1 MRLPKKEN
9 GCKSLKHLV
18 NERALTTLGIFAG
31 QSLLCKIV
39 FVFDH
44 VCCIFVLISLDLFSF
59 DCLHLVKDI
68 PVFAVHDC
76 LDGRLLLA
84 RPCLPITSLLFLL
97 KTTSPAIL
105 LSNDNANLSNLL
117 VTCCPLTPNCSLL
130 KLCLCTSSSALP
142 AAMRASKA
150 RKRWKTAI
158 KRRVA
163 GNWLTPSPSQSFCL

>member
-1 MRLPKKEN
+1 MQDCLCFLP
-9 GCKSLKHLV
+9 CMLYV
-18 NERALTTLGIFAG
+18 YRI
-31 QSLLCKIV
+31 C
-39 FVFDH
+39 
-44 VCCIFVLISLDLFSF
+44 LDLFSF

-76 LDGRLLLA
+76 LEGRLLLA

-97 KTTSPAIL
+97 KTTSPIF
-105 LSNDNANLSNLL
+105 LSNDNANLSHLL

-163 GNWLTPSPSQSFCL
+163 GNCLTPSPSQGFCLQWQAAVRRKKPTLDRAL

>member
-1 MRLPKKEN
+1 MLY
-9 GCKSLKHLV
+9 
-18 NERALTTLGIFAG
+18 
-31 QSLLCKIV
+31 LCL
-39 FVFDH
+39 F
-44 VCCIFVLISLDLFSF
+44 CLDLFSF
-59 DCLHLVKDI
+59 DCFHLVKDI
-68 PVFAVHDC
+68 PVFAVQDC

-97 KTTSPAIL
+97 KTTPPTIL

-163 GNWLTPSPSQSFCL
+163 GNWLTPSPSQSFCLQWQAAVRRKKPTLDRAL